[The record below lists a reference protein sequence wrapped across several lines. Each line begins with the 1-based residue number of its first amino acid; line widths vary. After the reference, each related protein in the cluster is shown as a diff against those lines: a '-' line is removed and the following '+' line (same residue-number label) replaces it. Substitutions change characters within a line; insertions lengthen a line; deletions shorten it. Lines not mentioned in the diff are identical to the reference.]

1 MSENAGSVR
10 ISRLVAAPLV
20 ITLLITLLRLE
31 GELHQWSSVFFNRN
45 AGGLGAIVGIAWLPF
60 IFGPY
65 FAAKLAGA
73 GERPASN
80 SRVLLFGAVA
90 LIVTVGGGMLG
101 SQTPPGVLSTDAV
114 LGLLLMV
121 ASVVVA
127 AMAWGTLGKTLLA
140 YAFGARIPVAIVMFY
155 AMRGN
160 WGTHYD
166 ALPANYAGPTDFLGK
181 YIAEGLIPQFV
192 AWIAYTMIVGTLAA
206 GVYMLIAHRTTRTA
220 AAQPA

>member
-10 ISRLVAAPLV
+10 IARLVTGPII
-20 ITLLITLLRLE
+20 ITLVITLLRLE
-31 GELHQWSSVFFNRN
+31 GELHQWSSVLFNRN

-80 SRVLLFGAVA
+80 GRVLLFGALA
-90 LIVTVGGGMLG
+90 LIVTIGGGILG
-101 SQTPPGVLSTDAV
+101 SQSAPGVLSTNAV

-127 AMAWGTLGKTLLA
+127 GMAWGKLGTTLLA

-155 AMRGN
+155 AMAGN

-166 ALPANYAGPTDFLGK
+166 ALPGNYAGPTDLMGK
-181 YIAEGLIPQFV
+181 YIAEGLIPQFI
-192 AWIAYTMIVGTLAA
+192 AWIAYTMIIGTLAA
-206 GVYMLIAHRTTRTA
+206 GVYMLIAHRPRA
-220 AAQPA
+220 VAQPA

>member
-10 ISRLVAAPLV
+10 IARLVAAPII

-31 GELHQWSSVFFNRN
+31 GELHQWSSVLFNRN

-65 FAAKLAGA
+65 FAAKLANA
-73 GERPASN
+73 GERPGSN
-80 SRVLLFGAVA
+80 GRVLLFGAIG
-90 LIVTVGGGMLG
+90 LIVTVGAGILS
-101 SQTPPGVLSTDAV
+101 SQSAPGVLSTTAM

-121 ASVVVA
+121 ASIVVSG
-127 AMAWGTLGKTLLA
+127 MAWGTLGKTLLA
-140 YAFGARIPVAIVMFY
+140 YAFGARIPVAIVMLY

-166 ALPANYAGPTDFLGK
+166 AVPPGYAGPTDFMGRYVDL
-181 YIAEGLIPQFV
+181 ALIPQFI
-192 AWIAYTMIVGTLAA
+192 AWIAYTMIIGTIAA
-206 GVYMLIAHRTTRTA
+206 GVYMLIAHRSRVV
-220 AAQPA
+220 AQPA